1 MYDNTTTDGARVILY
16 VDDKPYREYEW
27 TEENENLAK
36 VLSTSMKEQ
45 GYDCWW
51 AVVGGEE

>member
-16 VDDKPYREYEW
+16 VNDKPYREYEW